1 VRPPVLQPTHP
12 RRFVLSAASLL
23 VCMRGKRP
31 NILAALVWYL
41 VWSGRSLD
49 ATENENLASVPAHAA
64 LLAQLQ
70 AQLRREAEKWLKH

>member
-1 VRPPVLQPTHP
+1 
-12 RRFVLSAASLL
+12 
-23 VCMRGKRP
+23 
-31 NILAALVWYL
+31 LVWYL